1 MKKVV
6 DIKSTSVF
14 DMINHDEQE
23 RNVYIFFESEE
34 FMNSRRKDLDQHV
47 VEFDSEFVDYIK
59 GKNYIDVEHVLGLE
73 NLAHQIVNSYLG
85 SDFANI
91 DDYEMMRVKL
101 HIQLRREANLC
112 CNESSFFSENQLY
125 YDFKHNQ
132 FLKEYE
138 EAA

>member
-1 MKKVV
+1 MEKVV
-6 DIKSTSVF
+6 SMKESSTIK
-14 DMINHDEQE
+14 MISDEEQE
-23 RNVYIFFESEE
+23 HQMSIFIDSQEH
-34 FMNSRRKDLDQHV
+34 MNSRRKDLEQHV

-132 FLKEYE
+132 FLKEHE

>member
-73 NLAHQIVNSYLG
+73 NLAHQIVSSYLG

-101 HIQLRREANLC
+101 HMQLRKDAGLC
-112 CNESSFFSENQLY
+112 HYESSFFSENQLY
-125 YDFKHNQ
+125 YNFKHNQ
-132 FLKEYE
+132 FLKEHE